1 MGVSVEVVCKPK
13 KPVAERW
20 AVEWAKEG
28 KRVDWQSLMP
38 PKGFQ
43 VLPPRRWV
51 VERTFFLLGP
61 EQETEQGLRGCAG
74 ELGGVIVYAAM
85 RRLMARRLARA

>member
-1 MGVSVEVVCKPK
+1 VGGCLLPGRGKRWAEEAMGVSVEVVCKPK
-13 KPVAERW
+13 KPVPEEVAERW

-51 VERTFFLLGP
+51 VERTFS
-61 EQETEQGLRGCAG
+61 LR
-74 ELGGVIVYAAM
+74 
-85 RRLMARRLARA
+85 ARTGD